1 MILKIFMELLSTPEK
16 LKEFLTS
23 YNLSTPPICCDT
35 SCNLQLYRKGKSQI
49 TYRCNKCTKKRGIFT
64 SETFKNMKISLQVL
78 CRRLPVRRECSNRER
93 D

>member
-49 TYRCNKCTKKRGIFT
+49 TYRCNKCTKKKAFLKVKHLKT
-64 SETFKNMKISLQVL
+64 
-78 CRRLPVRRECSNRER
+78 
-93 D
+93 

>member
-49 TYRCNKCTKKRGIFT
+49 TYRCNKCTKKRSIFT
-64 SETFKNMKISLQVL
+64 SEKFKNMKISLCDL
-78 CRRLPVRRECSNRER
+78 FLIAYFL
-93 D
+93 